1 MAKLLGI
8 DLMRIRLKQNG
19 GRGVTYLFSNT

>member
-1 MAKLLGI
+1 LGI

-19 GRGVTYLFSNT
+19 GRGVTYLTPNT